1 LAGKTSRRL
10 WILVALVLVFLLA
23 KFFVADVYRIDS
35 DSMRPTLFGGEE
47 GEPLTEWVL
56 VRYDRGLVPE
66 RFDLVVVRRDGAEHP
81 IVKRVAGLRGEGIRI
96 EGGDLLIRG
105 ERLAADS
112 RRPEPI
118 LVFDDAI
125 FDVAEVFA
133 PSVAPAGPWTQA
145 GDEWL
150 LDGHGVAP
158 GSNQGMMF
166 YQPPFRD
173 DYIMPSGRRVPG
185 KRQVNDAILEV
196 SFRLEEALVDR
207 LRFQLTEEG
216 DVFEVQIDSH
226 PHDAGWYI
234 LRVTGIRDD
243 EGKEKD
249 LARNLQLRADTWYT
263 LRFANVDNHVSVEIP
278 EAELVL
284 AASYDS
290 NTEHAIAQRQG
301 SPQHGEK
308 SFADRVA
315 FGGEGCR
322 VRFRDIR
329 ILRDVF
335 YTDID
340 QHGTRTEQHLGL
352 DEYFLLGDNSAHSKD
367 SRSFGPVPS
376 KELIGR
382 PVAVIWPLSR
392 LRLIRIRD

>member
-10 WILVALVLVFLLA
+10 WILVAVVLAFLLA
-23 KFFVADVYRIDS
+23 KVFVADVYRIDS

-47 GEPLTEWVL
+47 GEPFTEWVL

-66 RFDLVVVRRDGAEHP
+66 RFDLVVVRRPGAERP
-81 IVKRVAGLRGEGIRI
+81 IVKRVAGLRGEPVRI
-96 EGGDLLIRG
+96 EGGDLLIDG
-105 ERLAADS
+105 ARLPADS

-118 LVFDDAI
+118 LVFDDAL
-125 FDVAEVFA
+125 FDVAEVFTPSLA
-133 PSVAPAGPWTQA
+133 PEGPWTRE

-158 GSNQGMMF
+158 GSNQGMVF
-166 YQPPFRD
+166 YQRPLRD
-173 DYIMPSGRRVPG
+173 DHIMPSGRRVPG

-216 DVFEVQIDSH
+216 DVFEAQIDSH
-226 PHDAGWYI
+226 PHDKGRYI
-234 LRVTGIRDD
+234 LRLTGLRDE
-243 EGKEKD
+243 EGNEQD
-249 LARNLQLRADTWYT
+249 LARNIQLATNTWYQ
-263 LRFANVDNHVSVEIP
+263 LRFANIDNHVSVEIP
-278 EAELVL
+278 AADFAL
-284 AASYDS
+284 AASYAS
-290 NTEHAIAQRQG
+290 NTEHAIFRRQG
-301 SPQHGEK
+301 SPHYGEK
-308 SFADRVA
+308 SFADRIA

-322 VRFRDIR
+322 VRFRGIR

-340 QHGTRTEQHLGL
+340 QHGTRTEQNLGL

-367 SRSFGPVPS
+367 SRSFGPVAAN
-376 KELIGR
+376 ELIGR

-392 LRLIRIRD
+392 IRWL